1 MRKKITRVF
10 SEFYLVVIIS
20 FLIILGGC
28 GSLEK
33 ISEDSDSAELKL
45 TLEQLFEE
53 SEIFSN
59 SFTGFYLYD
68 PEEDAELFSI
78 NGNRNFIPASNTK
91 LFTFYAGLRSL
102 PDMAPAIAFEERN
115 DSLIF
120 WGTGDPSFLH
130 PDFGTDSTYQFLKNH
145 PSQLYFSASNFHD
158 QSLGSGWAWDD
169 YNYYYST
176 EKSPLPMYG
185 NVARFEVAEITHRR
199 LSRNDKGEI
208 NVSPAIFAGMVNEE
222 VRKDEQLP
230 LLLRGRTDNEF
241 TFYQEADTITFERDI
256 PFHFKDSVIT
266 DLLSDTLGRK
276 VDLSDQELPGEPDIL
291 YSIPM
296 DTLYKRMLLPS
307 DNFIAEQILLM
318 VSFNQFGTI
327 DTEKAIRFVLDQ
339 HLEDLPQKPRWADGS
354 GLSRYNLF
362 TPESI
367 VTLLS
372 YIDRDVEDDRLFSL
386 FPAGGKNGTLKNS
399 YHALEGEDPWIYAKT
414 GTLSNNHS
422 LSGFLITN
430 SGKKLIFSFMNN
442 NFMVPA
448 AYIRSEMEKVLLE
461 VRTSLY

>member
-1 MRKKITRVF
+1 MSKKITRIF
-10 SEFYLVVIIS
+10 SEFSLVITIAV
-20 FLIILGGC
+20 LVILGGC

-33 ISEDSDSAELKL
+33 ISEDSDSDELKS
-45 TLEQLFEE
+45 TLEQLFQE
-53 SEIFSN
+53 SEIFSQ

-68 PEEDAELFSI
+68 PEDETELFSI
-78 NGNRNFIPASNTK
+78 NSNRNFIPASNTK

-102 PDMAPAIAFEERN
+102 PNLAPAIAFEERN

-130 PDFGTDSTYQFLKNH
+130 PDFGTDSTYQFLRNH
-145 PSQLYFSASNFHD
+145 SSQLYFSASNFQD

-185 NVARFEVAEITHRR
+185 NVARFEIAEITQRH

-208 NVSPAIFAGMVNEE
+208 NVSPAIFADLVNVE
-222 VRKDEQLP
+222 VRVDEQVP
-230 LLLRGRTDNEF
+230 LILRGRTDNKF
-241 TFYQEADTITFERDI
+241 TFYQEADTIIFERDT
-256 PFHFKDSVIT
+256 PFHFKDSVVIS
-266 DLLSDTLGRK
+266 LLSDTLGRK

-291 YSIPM
+291 YSISM

-307 DNFIAEQILLM
+307 DNFIAEQILMM
-318 VSFNQFGTI
+318 VSFNQFGEINT
-327 DTEKAIRFVLDQ
+327 DKAIRYVLDQ

-372 YIDRDVEDDRLFSL
+372 YIDREVEDDRLFSL
-386 FPAGGKNGTLKNS
+386 LPAGGKNGTLKNS
-399 YHALEGEDPWIYAKT
+399 YLALDGEDPWIYAKT

-422 LSGFLITN
+422 LSGFLITD

-442 NFMVPA
+442 NFMVPVA
-448 AYIRSEMEKVLLE
+448 DIRSEMERVLSK
-461 VRTSLY
+461 VRTSL

>member
-1 MRKKITRVF
+1 MSRKINQKHAGL
-10 SEFYLVVIIS
+10 YLVILIS
-20 FLIILGGC
+20 VLIVFEGC

-33 ISEDSDSAELKL
+33 IEEDTGSVELKS

-53 SEIFSN
+53 SEIFSQ

-68 PEEDAELFSI
+68 PEEETELFSI

-91 LFTFYAGLRSL
+91 LFTFYAGLRIL
-102 PDMAPAIAFEERN
+102 PDLAPALAYEERE

-145 PSQLYFSASNFHD
+145 SSRLYFSGSNFQD

-176 EKSPLPMYG
+176 EKSPLPIYG
-185 NVARFEVAEITHRR
+185 NVARFEINEIRR
-199 LSRNDKGEI
+199 RALSRNDDGEI
-208 NVSPAIFAGMVNEE
+208 NVTPSLFGHLVTEE
-222 VRKDEQLP
+222 IRSEEQLP
-230 LLLRGRTDNEF
+230 LILRGRADNEF
-241 TFYQEADTITFERDI
+241 TFYQEADTITFERDV
-256 PFHFKDSVIT
+256 PFHFADTLVT
-266 DLLSDTLGRK
+266 YLLSDTLGRE
-276 VDLSDQELPGEPDIL
+276 VRQSDQRLTENTEIL

-318 VSFNQFGTI
+318 ISFMQFGEINSDNAI
-327 DTEKAIRFVLDQ
+327 DFVIEKYLN
-339 HLEDLPQKPRWADGS
+339 ELPQKPRWVDGS

-362 TPESI
+362 APESI
-367 VTLLS
+367 VKLLS
-372 YIDRDVEDDRLFSL
+372 YIDREVDDSRLFSL
-386 FPAGGKNGTLKNS
+386 LPAGGKNGTLKNS
-399 YHALEGEDPWIYAKT
+399 YHALDGEDPWIFAKT

-448 AYIRSEMEKVLLE
+448 ADIRSEMEKVLLQ
-461 VRTSLY
+461 VRASL